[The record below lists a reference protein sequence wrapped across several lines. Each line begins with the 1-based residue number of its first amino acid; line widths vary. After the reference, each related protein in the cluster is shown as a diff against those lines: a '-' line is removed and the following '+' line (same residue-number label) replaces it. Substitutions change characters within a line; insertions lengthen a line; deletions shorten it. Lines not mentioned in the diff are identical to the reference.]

1 MAKFLL
7 HLKQFLN
14 PMCLRLNDR
23 AIPVP
28 TISITG
34 TKLGIPDDSDISSSG
49 GPCPKYLLRADMRYD
64 WDTNIMTAVME
75 APGIRKADFEADLR
89 TCPFTRHR
97 LVKVTGKNQPG
108 DGTWAFQERR
118 YGEFYR
124 LIIVPI
130 DTKVSQQYLHT

>member
-23 AIPVP
+23 ATPVP
-28 TISITG
+28 TISIAGHT
-34 TKLGIPDDSDISSSG
+34 LGILPGPDVSPPG
-49 GPCPKYLLRADMRYD
+49 GQCPTYLLRADMKYD
-64 WDTNIMTAVME
+64 PNTNTMTTAME

-130 DTKVSQQYLHT
+130 DTKVSQQYFHT